1 MRIGAFEIAEPVP
14 ELVNP
19 HALTM
24 VRPWVDVGSVVSIAL
39 ARFERHLGVKE
50 FGRLARPGNYFDFT
64 RYRPTSRFTKGVREL
79 TIPNSVINYSQSENG
94 PDMIFFHLLEPHAY
108 SEDYTDSVVEI
119 FKQFGVKR
127 YGRLGAMYDFV
138 PHTRP
143 VIVTGDL
150 GGVPAKPGAGGL
162 RQRTSKYQGPTS
174 IMNLVSD
181 GIAKLDDQIESMNFM
196 VHVPQYLQLDEDY
209 TGAARLLEVL
219 GSIYDIP
226 EDLPPFR
233 RGRRQYRELDKAM
246 ATNPELKELVA
257 RMEERY
263 DTEEVEPTEAPE
275 DPALSSEV
283 ESFLAEMNQLFTDPD
298 KEQSA

>member
-1 MRIGAFEIAEPVP
+1 MRIGAFEITEPVP
-14 ELVNP
+14 ELVSP
-19 HALTM
+19 HAFTM

-64 RYRPTSRFTKGVREL
+64 RYRPTSRFSKGAREV
-79 TIPNSVINYSQSENG
+79 TIPNSVINYSQSKNG
-94 PDMIFFHLLEPHAY
+94 PDMIFFHLLEPHAF

-119 FKQFGVKR
+119 FKHFGVKR

-143 VIVTGDL
+143 VIVTGDV
-150 GGVPAKPGAGGL
+150 GGVAAKAGAGGL
-162 RQRTSKYQGPTS
+162 RQRSSKYQGPTS

-181 GIAKLDDQIESMNFM
+181 GIAKIDPEIESMNFM

-219 GSIYDIP
+219 GAIYDMP

-233 RGRRQYRELDKAM
+233 RGKRQYKELDKALLN
-246 ATNPELKELVA
+246 NPELKELVT

-263 DTEEVEPTEAPE
+263 DSEEVESTDAVE
-275 DPALSSEV
+275 DAAFSSEV
-283 ESFLAEMNQLFTDPD
+283 GSFLAEMNQLFTDPD
-298 KEQSA
+298 QERPA